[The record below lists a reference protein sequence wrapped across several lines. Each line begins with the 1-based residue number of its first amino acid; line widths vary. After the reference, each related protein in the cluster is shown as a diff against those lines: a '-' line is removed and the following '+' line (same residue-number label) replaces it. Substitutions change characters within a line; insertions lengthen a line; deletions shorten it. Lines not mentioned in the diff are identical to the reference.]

1 MQIIEVRNDILKL
14 AYSPFQNGLLLSDFL
29 LVTEGSK
36 SILAQVIGIESSQEK
51 DINIAVLKGCLSVDE
66 TGKINS
72 YVGFTP
78 SIGAEVSPVAQE
90 QVISMLCDKDVPT
103 VAWGYLAQH
112 DNVLFRTEKNIL
124 ENKPLILMDDYAN
137 YNVIANN
144 LVYSN
149 SKLGQK
155 TVLVDFDGNLKIDN
169 AFYIT
174 VGEDLKLPLSYTTL
188 NYIYENDLKEESL
201 STQAIVQDIVIELQE
216 YIKILPENFLPFSTI
231 KNVIY
236 SQYEENKIP
245 ELMLFKNKFVKYAQ
259 QGIFA
264 ESEDDFGYLNQAIE
278 ENDIVVIDATN
289 IEFIWHRLLLNY
301 LAKHLSERCSF
312 IVKLEDDNSDKKTIL
327 DIYNNH
333 EISPIL
339 VSSYSHQC
347 VNMLKS
353 IAKNVI
359 MFPPI
364 QFVNDFSI
372 YSSFIQKLR
381 RDEYVVCGEDTLY
394 LSFLVRLTYINSNMA
409 PEYIEEQIQ
418 RDVDKL
424 YRAGAKSQ
432 PSPEEVV
439 PAESASIQSIQN
451 RVNASINANIAD
463 AVASYYANNQESAL
477 ESQDDLT
484 EEDLDFLDEMESQV
498 EDVSPEKQYSRA
510 YSQETVEDF
519 QEEDLD
525 MLDELESFDTEMND
539 EAEQAE
545 ETMLVEETLPQFTQD
560 IKDIAAENFKETQD
574 EFAIEEQD
582 EVSSEDASI
591 LVEEEIEQQE
601 VYEVEYIGE
610 DDSSDYPEEPVASTE
625 EEIQEDEVVEEESG
639 EGYGSDYEE
648 ESYEETVEEEDYQP
662 QPIPVYSVP
671 EIDNDVE
678 LGFSEGNMVYH
689 EKYGRGVIEKIMNYG
704 NKTLCSIQFEEVGR
718 RLLDPNLAGLTQV

>member
-78 SIGAEVSPVAQE
+78 STGAEISPVSQE

-112 DNVLFRTEKNIL
+112 DNILFKTEKNIL

-155 TVLVDFDGNLKIDN
+155 TVLVDFDGSLKIDN

-174 VGEDLKLPLSYTTL
+174 IGDDFKLPLSYASL
-188 NYIYENDLKEESL
+188 NYIYENDLKDESL
-201 STQAIVQDIVIELQE
+201 STQAIVQDIIIELQE
-216 YIKILPENFLPFSTI
+216 YIKTLPEDFLPFSTI

-245 ELMLFKNKFVKYAQ
+245 ELMLFKNKFVKYSQ

-264 ESEDDFGYLNQAIE
+264 ESEEDFVYLNQAIE
-278 ENDIVVIDATN
+278 ENDVVVIDATSV
-289 IEFIWHRLLLNY
+289 EFIWHRLLLNY
-301 LAKHLSERCSF
+301 FAKHLTEKCSF

-339 VSSYSHQC
+339 VSGYSHQC

-364 QFVNDFSI
+364 QLVNDFSI

-432 PSPEEVV
+432 ALSEEVIV
-439 PAESASIQSIQN
+439 SAEPSSIQSVQN

-463 AVASYYANNQESAL
+463 AVANYYANNQ
-477 ESQDDLT
+477 SQDAETQDDMT
-484 EEDLDFLDEMESQV
+484 EEDLDFLDEMEAFE
-498 EDVSPEKQYSRA
+498 EDVTSEQSSNTYA
-510 YSQETVEDF
+510 QDEVETF
-519 QEEDLD
+519 QDEDLD
-525 MLDELESFDTEMND
+525 MLDDMVSLETETVESD
-539 EAEQAE
+539 EQIHAEMLSE
-545 ETMLVEETLPQFTQD
+545 EDVPQFTQD
-560 IKDIAAENFKETQD
+560 IKNIAAENFKEQQED
-574 EFAIEEQD
+574 FVIEEQVE
-582 EVSSEDASI
+582 EVSDSLDE
-591 LVEEEIEQQE
+591 LVEEKIEPQE
-601 VYEVEYIGE
+601 GKAQHGQRRAPTAGTQHRYVSHTFIPPSCRTRVCARCLG
-610 DDSSDYPEEPVASTE
+610 
-625 EEIQEDEVVEEESG
+625 SG
-639 EGYGSDYEE
+639 
-648 ESYEETVEEEDYQP
+648 V
-662 QPIPVYSVP
+662 
-671 EIDNDVE
+671 
-678 LGFSEGNMVYH
+678 
-689 EKYGRGVIEKIMNYG
+689 
-704 NKTLCSIQFEEVGR
+704 
-718 RLLDPNLAGLTQV
+718 

>member
-78 SIGAEVSPVAQE
+78 STGAEISPVSQE

-112 DNVLFRTEKNIL
+112 DNILFKTEKNIL

-155 TVLVDFDGNLKIDN
+155 TVLVDFDGSLKIDN

-174 VGEDLKLPLSYTTL
+174 IGDDFKLPLSYASL
-188 NYIYENDLKEESL
+188 NYIYENDLKDESL
-201 STQAIVQDIVIELQE
+201 STQAIVQDIIIELQE
-216 YIKILPENFLPFSTI
+216 YIKTLPEDFLPFSTI

-245 ELMLFKNKFVKYAQ
+245 ELMLFKNKFVKYSQ

-264 ESEDDFGYLNQAIE
+264 ESEEDFVYLNQAIE
-278 ENDIVVIDATN
+278 ENDVVVIDATSV
-289 IEFIWHRLLLNY
+289 EFIWHRLLLNY
-301 LAKHLSERCSF
+301 FAKHLTEKCSF

-339 VSSYSHQC
+339 VSGYSHQC

-364 QFVNDFSI
+364 QLVNDFSI

-432 PSPEEVV
+432 ALSEEVTV
-439 PAESASIQSIQN
+439 SAESSSIQSVQN

-463 AVASYYANNQESAL
+463 AEANYYANNQ
-477 ESQDDLT
+477 SQDAETQDDMT
-484 EEDLDFLDEMESQV
+484 EEDLDFLDEMEAFEEDLTSEQSSNTYAQDEV
-498 EDVSPEKQYSRA
+498 E
-510 YSQETVEDF
+510 TF
-519 QEEDLD
+519 QDEDLD
-525 MLDELESFDTEMND
+525 MLDDMESSGAEMVD
-539 EAEQAE
+539 SVEQYHAEMLSE
-545 ETMLVEETLPQFTQD
+545 EDVPQFTQD
-560 IKDIAAENFKETQD
+560 IKNIAAENFKEQQED
-574 EFAIEEQD
+574 FVIEEQVE
-582 EVSSEDASI
+582 EVSDSLDE
-591 LVEEEIEQQE
+591 LVEEKIEPQE

-610 DDSSDYPEEPVASTE
+610 DEPVSYVEDELEETYEETLEDEADEEPVSE
-625 EEIQEDEVVEEESG
+625 EMEEDSYDEDEVES
-639 EGYGSDYEE
+639 
-648 ESYEETVEEEDYQP
+648 DYQP

-671 EIDNDVE
+671 ELDNDME
-678 LGFSEGNMVYH
+678 IGFSEGNMVYH